1 MRAGVL
7 IGAPRWSL
15 GQSGLDRLV
24 GEKLRLLPCD
34 GRYSACLDASG
45 QIAGSMVELSTTKD
59 GTANQAEASD
69 RVLQILA
76 EAARL
81 FATKGYDGTSMR
93 DIAVACGIS
102 KSLLYHHFS
111 NKDEI
116 YARVAVGSTLEL
128 YLFVRDRV
136 PDGPPSQKIRAF
148 MIATAEYFR
157 RYRWAWIASTT
168 AFWNDPDRHRQ
179 KERLTRRDRFENF
192 LRGLIQEAIDA
203 GEIRKLDVPMTGR
216 LILSSLNWM
225 HRWYNPNKTAT
236 PEQIADI
243 FFDMV
248 FNGLRNPDFG
258 VPPTGEQPKPARRK
272 RAGN

>member
-1 MRAGVL
+1 
-7 IGAPRWSL
+7 
-15 GQSGLDRLV
+15 
-24 GEKLRLLPCD
+24 
-34 GRYSACLDASG
+34 
-45 QIAGSMVELSTTKD
+45 MVELSTTKD
-59 GTANQAEASD
+59 GVANQAEASD

-76 EAARL
+76 EAGRL
-81 FATKGYDGTSMR
+81 FATKGFDGTSMR
-93 DIAVACGIS
+93 DIAMACGIS

-128 YLFVRDRV
+128 YLFVRDRI
-136 PDGPPSQKIRAF
+136 PDAPPSQKIRAF
-148 MIATAEYFR
+148 MVATAEYFR

-225 HRWYNPNKTAT
+225 HRWYNPTKSAT

-248 FNGLRNPDFG
+248 FNGLRNDG
-258 VPPTGEQPKPARRK
+258 SVSPPIVEPPKSPRRK
-272 RAGN
+272 AR

>member
-1 MRAGVL
+1 MA
-7 IGAPRWSL
+7 
-15 GQSGLDRLV
+15 Q
-24 GEKLRLLPCD
+24 
-34 GRYSACLDASG
+34 
-45 QIAGSMVELSTTKD
+45 LSTTKD
-59 GTANQAEASD
+59 GIANQAEASD

-76 EAARL
+76 EAGRL
-81 FATKGYDGTSMR
+81 FASKGFEGTSMR

-102 KSLLYHHFS
+102 KSLLYHHFA

-148 MIATAEYFR
+148 MMATAEYFR

-179 KERLTRRDRFENF
+179 KERMTRRDRFENF

-203 GEIRKLDVPMTGR
+203 GEIRKVDVPMTGR

-225 HRWYNPNKTAT
+225 HRWYNPNKSAT
-236 PEQIADI
+236 PEQIADV
-243 FFDMV
+243 FFDMI
-248 FNGLRNPDFG
+248 FNGLKSGDLSGLPG
-258 VPPTGEQPKPARRK
+258 AGEARSGKSK
-272 RAGN
+272 R

>member
-1 MRAGVL
+1 MT
-7 IGAPRWSL
+7 
-15 GQSGLDRLV
+15 
-24 GEKLRLLPCD
+24 
-34 GRYSACLDASG
+34 
-45 QIAGSMVELSTTKD
+45 ELSTMKD
-59 GTANQAEASD
+59 GVANQAEASD

-76 EAARL
+76 EAGRL
-81 FATKGYDGTSMR
+81 FASKGFEGTSMR
-93 DIAVACGIS
+93 DIALACGIS

-128 YLFVRDRV
+128 YLFVRDRI

-148 MIATAEYFR
+148 MVATAEYFR

-168 AFWNDPDRHRQ
+168 AFWNDPDRHRH

-192 LRGLIQEAIDA
+192 LRGLIQEAVDA
-203 GEIRKLDVPMTGR
+203 GEIRKVDVPMTGR

-225 HRWYNPNKTAT
+225 HRWYNPNKSAT

-243 FFDMV
+243 FFDMI
-248 FNGLRNPDFG
+248 FNGLKAGDLPEPAAADA
-258 VPPTGEQPKPARRK
+258 TKTARRK
-272 RAGN
+272 SR

>member
-1 MRAGVL
+1 MT
-7 IGAPRWSL
+7 
-15 GQSGLDRLV
+15 
-24 GEKLRLLPCD
+24 
-34 GRYSACLDASG
+34 
-45 QIAGSMVELSTTKD
+45 ELSTMKD
-59 GTANQAEASD
+59 GVANQAEASD

-76 EAARL
+76 EAGRL
-81 FATKGYDGTSMR
+81 FASKGFEGTSMR
-93 DIAVACGIS
+93 DIALACGIS

-128 YLFVRDRV
+128 YLFVRDRI

-148 MIATAEYFR
+148 MVATAEYFR

-168 AFWNDPDRHRQ
+168 AFWNDPDRLRH

-203 GEIRKLDVPMTGR
+203 GEIRKVDVPMTGR

-225 HRWYNPNKTAT
+225 HRWYNPNKSAT

-243 FFDMV
+243 FFDMI
-248 FNGLRNPDFG
+248 FNGLRS
-258 VPPTGEQPKPARRK
+258 GELVELPGAERPRAGRRK
-272 RAGN
+272 SR

>member
-1 MRAGVL
+1 
-7 IGAPRWSL
+7 
-15 GQSGLDRLV
+15 
-24 GEKLRLLPCD
+24 
-34 GRYSACLDASG
+34 
-45 QIAGSMVELSTTKD
+45 MVELSTTKH
-59 GTANQAEASD
+59 GTANPAEASD
-69 RVLQILA
+69 RVLQILS
-76 EAARL
+76 EAGRL

-93 DIAVACGIS
+93 DIALACGIS

-148 MIATAEYFR
+148 MVATAEYFR

-179 KERLTRRDRFENF
+179 KERLTRRDRFEHF

-225 HRWYNPNKTAT
+225 HRWYNPNK
-236 PEQIADI
+236 I
-243 FFDMV
+243 
-248 FNGLRNPDFG
+248 G
-258 VPPTGEQPKPARRK
+258 
-272 RAGN
+272 RAHV

>member
-1 MRAGVL
+1 MT
-7 IGAPRWSL
+7 
-15 GQSGLDRLV
+15 
-24 GEKLRLLPCD
+24 
-34 GRYSACLDASG
+34 
-45 QIAGSMVELSTTKD
+45 ELSTMKD
-59 GTANQAEASD
+59 GVANQAEASD

-76 EAARL
+76 EAGRL
-81 FATKGYDGTSMR
+81 FASKGFEGTSMR
-93 DIAVACGIS
+93 DIALACGIS

-128 YLFVRDRV
+128 YLFVRDRI

-148 MIATAEYFR
+148 MVATAEYFR

-168 AFWNDPDRHRQ
+168 AFWNDPDRSRH

-203 GEIRKLDVPMTGR
+203 GEIRKVDVPMTGR

-225 HRWYNPNKTAT
+225 HRWYNPNKSAT
-236 PEQIADI
+236 PEQIADV
-243 FFDMV
+243 FFDMI
-248 FNGLRNPDFG
+248 FNGLRS
-258 VPPTGEQPKPARRK
+258 GELVEFPGAEPSKVGRRK
-272 RAGN
+272 SR